1 MPSLDIKSEI
11 DSHELLNGIGQ
22 ANRIVNNRFDF
33 KGKEANFTLENEV
46 ITLSSQE
53 EFQIQQMMPILR
65 ESLIKR
71 NIDLKSL
78 NPQKIEVSNASASQK
93 ILLRQG
99 IDRDIAKKITQLVK
113 GSKLKIQA
121 QVQGVSGKKRD
132 DLQTIIAKIKAEKIE
147 IPLQFV
153 NFRD

>member
-1 MPSLDIKSEI
+1 MASFDIKSEI
-11 DSHELLNGIGQ
+11 DAHELLNGIGQ

-33 KGKEANFTLENEV
+33 KGKEAKFTLENEV

-78 NPQKIEVSNASASQK
+78 NPQKI
-93 ILLRQG
+93 ILANLLLKYF
-99 IDRDIAKKITQLVK
+99 AKL
-113 GSKLKIQA
+113 
-121 QVQGVSGKKRD
+121 
-132 DLQTIIAKIKAEKIE
+132 
-147 IPLQFV
+147 
-153 NFRD
+153 

>member
-1 MPSLDIKSEI
+1 
-11 DSHELLNGIGQ
+11 
-22 ANRIVNNRFDF
+22 
-33 KGKEANFTLENEV
+33 
-46 ITLSSQE
+46 
-53 EFQIQQMMPILR
+53 MMPILR

-99 IDRDIAKKITQLVK
+99 IDRDISKKITQLVK

-121 QVQGVSGKKRD
+121 QVQGDIVRVSGKKRD

>member
-33 KGKEANFTLENEV
+33 KGKEAKFTLENEV

-65 ESLIKR
+65 ESLVKR

-93 ILLRQG
+93 ILL
-99 IDRDIAKKITQLVK
+99 IP
-113 GSKLKIQA
+113 
-121 QVQGVSGKKRD
+121 
-132 DLQTIIAKIKAEKIE
+132 II
-147 IPLQFV
+147 
-153 NFRD
+153 

>member
-1 MPSLDIKSEI
+1 VKQK
-11 DSHELLNGIGQ
+11 H
-22 ANRIVNNRFDF
+22 
-33 KGKEANFTLENEV
+33 
-46 ITLSSQE
+46 
-53 EFQIQQMMPILR
+53 LR
-65 ESLIKR
+65 PLFFEDL
-71 NIDLKSL
+71 NIDLKCL

-93 ILLRQG
+93 ILLIQG

-113 GSKLKIQA
+113 RSKLKIQA
-121 QVQGVSGKKRD
+121 QVQGDIVRVSGKKRD